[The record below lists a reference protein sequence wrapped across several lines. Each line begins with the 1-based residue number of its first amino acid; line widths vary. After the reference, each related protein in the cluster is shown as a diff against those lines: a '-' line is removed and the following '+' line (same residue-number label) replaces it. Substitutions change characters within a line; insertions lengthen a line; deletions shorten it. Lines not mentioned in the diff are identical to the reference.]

1 MARKMCLKQWIRP
14 GIYTPPVPGEGDCR
28 TCVPGKRNKECIGY
42 CEITIDDFEIV
53 E

>member
-14 GIYTPPVPGEGDCR
+14 EIFTPPVKGEGDCR
-28 TCVPGKRNKECIGY
+28 TCVPDARNKECIGY